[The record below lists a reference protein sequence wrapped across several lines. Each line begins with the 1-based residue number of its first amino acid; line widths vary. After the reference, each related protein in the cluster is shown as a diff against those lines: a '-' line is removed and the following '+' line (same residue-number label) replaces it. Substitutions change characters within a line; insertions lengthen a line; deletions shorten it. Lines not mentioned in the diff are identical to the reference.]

1 MATKEYIGARYIPLF
16 ADPIEWDKTKTY
28 EPLTIV
34 YHGGNSYTSR
44 QYVPADIEISN
55 ESYWALTGS
64 YNAQVE
70 QYRKDTATLE
80 TKLQSETGSRES
92 ADTALS
98 NRITP
103 LEKAMP
109 TKLTAVAHDDTIEGT
124 GTPTDKLKVK
134 LNNSKTNNDTGNTV
148 YPALTK
154 NKTTGA
160 IQGIA
165 FNAGTGLTA
174 YDSTNADIG
183 SGIRLSDAVQAQLD
197 TCEHVAQA
205 YQVAY
210 KSTAQMIADTN
221 LSVNTVCCT
230 NPTAKAPTYYKI
242 VETVSN
248 TDIYESLNNGLY
260 ALLLLTSDIVNLS
273 IRYLKV
279 DDSAGPINKIM
290 TYGRAHGKHIFYLPE
305 GTYMI
310 KSPILM
316 YDDDILIGEGRFN
329 TILKEPDDSQANY
342 ALIKGGHPGIAN
354 VIVQNIGFDVAGKR
368 TASFVD
374 TSGCHSWMFDRI
386 QAAARKDADGNNATF
401 QIGGAVAGYNNFL
414 FTVQNSRFS
423 RVRVRINATDSY
435 IINNEIWGNDLAQ
448 YTPALHITQ
457 PLNLVQGNQIV
468 APEKYYG
475 IVLQA
480 ELNRI
485 IANYFDGNDP
495 ANLLTGDG
503 LNIVNVKNNTIV
515 NNTFWKI
522 QKQPIH
528 MEGDCAGTNIA
539 NNLFYEGGWYT
550 PNVADIHSSGTS
562 ILINNNIFN
571 RGSKY
576 FKGSRTTDVPT
587 IEFTTG
593 NSGYSPTPVGNI
605 SVYPYSGKCTTTKIA
620 ITGIGN
626 TPNSTFTVESK

>member
-1 MATKEYIGARYIPLF
+1 MATKEYIGARYVPLF

-44 QYVPADIEISN
+44 QYVPTGIELSD
-55 ESYWALTGS
+55 ESFWALTGN

-70 QYRKDTATLE
+70 QYRKDTAKVE
-80 TKLQSETGSRES
+80 TELRSETDSRTS

-103 LEKAMP
+103 LETAMP
-109 TKLTAVAHDDTIEGT
+109 TKLATVAHDSTIEGT

-134 LNNSKTNNDTGNTV
+134 LNRSTANNDTGNTV

-154 NKTTGA
+154 NKTTGE
-160 IQGIA
+160 IRGIA

-183 SGIRLSDAVQAQLD
+183 SGIRLSDDVQAQLNAGD
-197 TCEHVAQA
+197 RVARTYQIA
-205 YQVAY
+205 YDSSAE
-210 KSTAQMIADTN
+210 MIADTE
-221 LSVNTVCCT
+221 LTADTICCVK
-230 NPTAKAPTYYKI
+230 PTSKLPAYYEI
-242 VETVSN
+242 VSTTSDG
-248 TDIYESLNNGLY
+248 DIYETLKNGLY
-260 ALLLLTSDIVNLS
+260 ARLMLVTDIVNLS
-273 IRYLKV
+273 IQDLKV
-279 DDSAGPINKIM
+279 DDSAGPINKLM
-290 TYGRAHGKHIFYLPE
+290 AYGRAHDKHIFYLPE
-305 GTYMI
+305 GTYTI
-310 KSPILM
+310 KSPICL

-329 TILKEPDDSQANY
+329 TILKEPDDSPANY
-342 ALIKGGHPGIAN
+342 AIIKGGSHGVAN
-354 VIVQNIGFDVAGKR
+354 VTIKNIGFDVAGKR

-374 TSGCHSWMFDRI
+374 TTGCHSWMFDRI
-386 QAAARKDADGNNATF
+386 QAAARKDPDGNNATF
-401 QIGGAVAGYNNFL
+401 QIGGAVQGYNNFL

-435 IINNEIWGNDLAQ
+435 IVNNEIWGNDLGA

-457 PLNLVQGNQIV
+457 PLNLVQGNEIV

-475 IVLQA
+475 VVLQG

-485 IANYFDGNDP
+485 IGNYFDGNDP
-495 ANLLTGDG
+495 ANVLTGDG
-503 LNIVNVKNNTIV
+503 LNIANVKNNTIV
-515 NNTFWKI
+515 NNTFWRI

-539 NNLFYEGGWYT
+539 NNLFYEGGWVT
-550 PNVADIHSSGTS
+550 PTVADIHSSGTS

-571 RGSKY
+571 RGAKY
-576 FKGSRTTDVPT
+576 YRGNRTTDVPT

-620 ITGIGN
+620 ITGVGN
-626 TPNSTFTVESK
+626 TPNSTFTADAK

>member
-1 MATKEYIGARYIPLF
+1 MATKEYIGARYVPLF

-34 YHGGNSYTSR
+34 YHAGNSYTSR
-44 QYVPADIEISN
+44 QYVPVGIEISN
-55 ESYWALTGS
+55 ESYWALTGN

-70 QYRKDTATLE
+70 QYRKDTAKVE
-80 TKLQSETGSRES
+80 TELQSETNSRQN

-98 NRITP
+98 NRIAP

-109 TKLTAVAHDDTIEGT
+109 TKLATVAHDDTIEGT
-124 GTPTDKLKVK
+124 GTPTDMLKVK
-134 LNNSKTNNDTGNTV
+134 LNRSTTNNDTGNTV

-154 NKTTGA
+154 NKTNGA
-160 IQGIA
+160 IKGIA

-174 YDSTNADIG
+174 YDNTNADIG
-183 SGIRLSDAVQAQLD
+183 SGVRLSDDVQARLKTGD
-197 TCEHVAQA
+197 YVAQTHQITYNA
-205 YQVAY
+205 VSEMVADNEL
-210 KSTAQMIADTN
+210 A
-221 LSVNTVCCT
+221 VNTVCCVK
-230 NPTAKAPTYYKI
+230 PTSKTPTYYKI
-242 VETVSN
+242 VDTVSGS
-248 TDIYESLNNGLY
+248 DIYESLNNGLY
-260 ALLLLTSDIVNLS
+260 ARLLLITDVVNLS

-290 TYGRAHGKHIFYLPE
+290 EYGRAHDKHIFYLPQ
-305 GTYMI
+305 GTYTI

-316 YDDDILIGEGRFN
+316 YDGDILIGEGRFN
-329 TILKEPDDSQANY
+329 TILKEPDDSPANY
-342 ALIKGGHPGIAN
+342 AIIKGGNSGVAN
-354 VIVQNIGFDVAGKR
+354 VTIKNIGFDVAGKR

-374 TSGCHSWMFDRI
+374 TTGCHSWMFDRI
-386 QAAARKDADGNNATF
+386 QAAARKDINGNNATF
-401 QIGGAVAGYNNFL
+401 QIGGAIAGYNNFL

-435 IINNEIWGNDLAQ
+435 IINNEIWGNDLGD

-457 PLNLVQGNQIV
+457 PNNLVQGNQII

-485 IANYFDGNDP
+485 IGNYFDGNDP
-495 ANLLTGDG
+495 ANVLTGDG

-515 NNTFWKI
+515 NNTFWRI

-539 NNLFYEGGWYT
+539 NNMFYEGGWRT
-550 PNVADIHSSGTS
+550 PDVADIHSSGTS
-562 ILINNNIFN
+562 IQINNNVFN

-576 FKGSRTTDVPT
+576 WKGNRTTEVPT

-593 NSGYSPTPVGNI
+593 DSGYTPTPVGNI

-620 ITGIGN
+620 ITGVGN
-626 TPNSTFTVESK
+626 TPNSTFTVAGK

>member
-1 MATKEYIGARYIPLF
+1 MATKEYIGARYVPLF

-44 QYVPADIEISN
+44 QYVPADIELTD
-55 ESYWALTGS
+55 ESYWALTGN

-70 QYRKDTATLE
+70 QYRKDTATVK
-80 TKLQSETGSRES
+80 TGLQSEADSRTS

-98 NRITP
+98 NRIEP
-103 LEKAMP
+103 LEKTMP
-109 TKLTAVAHDDTIEGT
+109 TKLDAVAHDDTIEGT

-134 LNNSKTNNDTGNTV
+134 LNHSTVNNDTGNTV

-174 YDSTNADIG
+174 YDSDNADIG
-183 SGIRLSDAVQAQLD
+183 SGIRLSDAVQTQLK
-197 TCEHVAQA
+197 TGEHVAQTYQIA
-205 YQVAY
+205 YDTVAEM
-210 KSTAQMIADTN
+210 TADTELTAN
-221 LSVNTVCCT
+221 TICCVNPE
-230 NPTAKAPTYYKI
+230 NNAPAYYKI
-242 VETVSN
+242 VDTVSD
-248 TDIYESLNNGLY
+248 TDISEPLNNGLH
-260 ALLLLTSDIVNLS
+260 ALLMLTNDIVNLS
-273 IRYLKV
+273 VLNLNV
-279 DDSAGPINKIM
+279 EDSAVPINKIM
-290 TYGRAHGKHIFYLPE
+290 TYARAHDKHVFYLPQ
-305 GTYMI
+305 GTYAI
-310 KSPILM
+310 KTPICM
-316 YDDDILIGEGRFN
+316 YDDDILTGEGRFN
-329 TILKEPDDSQANY
+329 TILKEPDDSPADY
-342 ALIKGGHPGIAN
+342 AIIKGGRSGVAN
-354 VIVQNIGFDVAGKR
+354 VTVTNIGFNVAGHR
-368 TASFVD
+368 TASFVN
-374 TSGCHSWMFDRI
+374 TTGCHSWMFDRI
-386 QAAARKDADGNNATF
+386 QAAARKDPNGNNATF
-401 QIGGAVAGYNNFL
+401 QIGGAMAGFNNFL

-423 RVRVRINATDSY
+423 RVRVRVDATDSY
-435 IINNEIWGNDLAQ
+435 IINNEIWGNDLMD

-480 ELNRI
+480 RLTRI
-485 IANYFDGNDP
+485 VANYFDGNDP
-495 ANLLTGDG
+495 ANMLTGDG

-515 NNTFWKI
+515 NNTFWQI

-539 NNLFYEGGWYT
+539 NNMFYEGGWYT

-562 ILINNNIFN
+562 ILINNNIFY

-576 FKGSRTTDVPT
+576 FKGTRTTDVPT

-593 NSGYSPTPVGNI
+593 TSGYSPTPVGNI
-605 SVYPYSGKCTTTKIA
+605 SVYPYSGKCTTTKLA
-620 ITGIGN
+620 ITGVGN
-626 TPNSTFTVESK
+626 TPNSTFTVDAK

>member
-1 MATKEYIGARYIPLF
+1 MATKEYIGARYVPLF
-16 ADPIEWDKTKTY
+16 ADPIDWDKTKTY

-34 YHGGNSYTSR
+34 YHDGNSYTSR
-44 QYVPADIEISN
+44 QYVPAGIEISN
-55 ESYWALTGS
+55 ESYWALTGN

-70 QYRKDTATLE
+70 QYRKETATVG
-80 TKLQSETGSRES
+80 TKLESETDSRKS

-103 LEKAMP
+103 LEKTMP
-109 TKLTAVAHDDTIEGT
+109 TKLSAVAHDDTIEGT

-134 LNNSKTNNDTGNTV
+134 LNRSTINNDTGNTV

-160 IQGIA
+160 IRGIA

-174 YDSTNADIG
+174 FDNANADIG
-183 SGIRLSDAVQAQLD
+183 SGVRLSDAVQAQLANGD
-197 TCEHVAQA
+197 R
-205 YQVAY
+205 
-210 KSTAQMIADTN
+210 TAQTHQITYNSVAEMIADTK
-221 LSVNTVCCT
+221 LAANTVCCVKPSSKT
-230 NPTAKAPTYYKI
+230 PAYYKI
-242 VETVSN
+242 VTAVSD
-248 TDIYESLNNGLY
+248 TDIYELLNNGLY
-260 ALLLLTSDIVNLS
+260 ALLLLLNDVVNLT

-290 TYGRAHGKHIFYLPE
+290 AYGRKHDKHIFYLPE
-305 GTYMI
+305 GTYTI

-329 TILKEPDDSQANY
+329 TILKEPDDSPANY
-342 ALIKGGHPGIAN
+342 AIIKGGTKGVAN
-354 VIVQNIGFDVAGKR
+354 VNIQNIGFEVAGKR

-374 TSGCHSWMFDRI
+374 TTGCHSWMFDRI
-386 QAAARKDADGNNATF
+386 QATARKDISGNNATF
-401 QIGGAVAGYNNFL
+401 QIGGALTGYNNFL

-423 RVRVRINATDSY
+423 RVRVRIDATDSY
-435 IINNEIWGNDLAQ
+435 IVNNEIWGNDLAS
-448 YTPALHITQ
+448 YTPALCITKS
-457 PLNLVQGNQIV
+457 LNLVQGNQIV

-480 ELNRI
+480 DLNRI
-485 IANYFDGNDP
+485 IGNYFDGSDP
-495 ANLLTGDG
+495 ANTLTGDG
-503 LNIVNVKNNTIV
+503 LNIVNVKNNAIV
-515 NNTFWKI
+515 NNTFWRI

-539 NNLFYEGGWYT
+539 NNTFYEGGWRT
-550 PNVADIHSSGTS
+550 PDVADIHSSGTS

-576 FKGSRTTDVPT
+576 YAGSRTQNVPT

-593 NSGYSPTPVGNI
+593 ESGYSPAPVGNI
-605 SVYPYSGKCTTTKIA
+605 SVYPYSGKCTTTKLA
-620 ITGIGN
+620 IVGVGN
-626 TPNSTFTVESK
+626 TPNSTFTVSAK

>member
-1 MATKEYIGARYIPLF
+1 MATKEYIGARYVPLF

-44 QYVPADIEISN
+44 QYVPTGIELSD
-55 ESYWALTGS
+55 ESFWALTGN

-70 QYRKDTATLE
+70 QYRKDTAKVE
-80 TKLQSETGSRES
+80 TELRSETDSRTS

-103 LEKAMP
+103 LETAMP
-109 TKLTAVAHDDTIEGT
+109 TKLATVAHDSTIEGT

-134 LNNSKTNNDTGNTV
+134 LNRSTANNDTGNTV

-154 NKTTGA
+154 NKTTGE
-160 IQGIA
+160 IRGIA

-183 SGIRLSDAVQAQLD
+183 SGIRLSDDVQAQLNAGD
-197 TCEHVAQA
+197 RVARTYQIA
-205 YQVAY
+205 YDSSAE
-210 KSTAQMIADTN
+210 MIADTE
-221 LSVNTVCCT
+221 LTADTICCVK
-230 NPTAKAPTYYKI
+230 PTSKLPAYYEI
-242 VETVSN
+242 VSTTSDG
-248 TDIYESLNNGLY
+248 DIYETLKNGLY
-260 ALLLLTSDIVNLS
+260 ARLMLVTDIVNLS
-273 IRYLKV
+273 IQDLKV
-279 DDSAGPINKIM
+279 DDSAGPINKLM
-290 TYGRAHGKHIFYLPE
+290 AYGRAHDKHIFYLPE
-305 GTYMI
+305 GTYTI
-310 KSPILM
+310 KSPICL

-329 TILKEPDDSQANY
+329 TILKEPDDSPANY
-342 ALIKGGHPGIAN
+342 AIIKGGSHGVAN
-354 VIVQNIGFDVAGKR
+354 VIIKNIGFDVAGKR

-374 TSGCHSWMFDRI
+374 TTGCHSWMFDRI
-386 QAAARKDADGNNATF
+386 QAAARKDPDGNNATF
-401 QIGGAVAGYNNFL
+401 QIGGAVQGYNNFL

-435 IINNEIWGNDLAQ
+435 IVNNEIWGNDLGA

-457 PLNLVQGNQIV
+457 PLNLVQGNEIV

-475 IVLQA
+475 VVLQG

-485 IANYFDGNDP
+485 IGNYFDGNDP
-495 ANLLTGDG
+495 ANVLTGDG
-503 LNIVNVKNNTIV
+503 LNIANVKNNTIV
-515 NNTFWKI
+515 NNTFWRI

-539 NNLFYEGGWYT
+539 NNLFYEGGWVT
-550 PNVADIHSSGTS
+550 PTVADIHSSGTS

-571 RGSKY
+571 RGAKY
-576 FKGSRTTDVPT
+576 YRGNRTTDVPT

-620 ITGIGN
+620 ITGVGN
-626 TPNSTFTVESK
+626 TPNSTFTADAK

>member
-1 MATKEYIGARYIPLF
+1 MATKEYIGARYVPLF

-44 QYVPADIEISN
+44 QYVPVGIEISN
-55 ESYWALTGS
+55 ESYWALTGN

-80 TKLQSETGSRES
+80 IKLQSETGSRES

-98 NRITP
+98 NRIAP
-103 LEKAMP
+103 LEKTMP
-109 TKLTAVAHDDTIEGT
+109 TKLAAVEHDDTIEGT
-124 GTPTDKLKVK
+124 GASADKLKVK
-134 LNNSKTNNDTGNTV
+134 LNSSKTNNDTGNTV

-160 IQGIA
+160 IRGIA

-174 YDSTNADIG
+174 YDSSNADIG
-183 SGIRLSDAVQAQLD
+183 SGVRLSDAVQAQLKTGD
-197 TCEHVAQA
+197 HVAQA
-205 YQVAY
+205 YQIAY
-210 KSTAQMIADTN
+210 DSSNAMIADN
-221 LSVNTVCCT
+221 DLSVNTICCIK
-230 NPTAKAPTYYKI
+230 PTSKIPTYYKI
-242 VETVSN
+242 VDTVSA
-248 TDIYESLNNGLY
+248 TDIYEALNNGLY

-279 DDSAGPINKIM
+279 DDSSGPINKIM
-290 TYGRAHGKHIFYLPE
+290 AYGRAHGKHIFYLPE
-305 GTYMI
+305 GTYNI
-310 KSPILM
+310 KSPICL

-329 TILKEPDDSQANY
+329 TILKEPDDSPANY
-342 ALIKGGHPGIAN
+342 ALIKGGQSGVAN
-354 VIVQNIGFDVAGKR
+354 VIVKNIGFDVAGKR

-386 QAAARKDADGNNATF
+386 QAAARKDENGNNATF
-401 QIGGAVAGYNNFL
+401 QIGGAIAGYNNFL

-423 RVRVRINATDSY
+423 RVRVRVNATDSY
-435 IINNEIWGNDLAQ
+435 LINNEIWGNDLAQ

-485 IANYFDGNDP
+485 VANYFDGNDP
-495 ANLLTGDG
+495 ANVRTGDG
-503 LNIVNVKNNTIV
+503 LNIANVKNNTIV

-550 PNVADIHSSGTS
+550 PDVADIHSSGTS

-571 RGSKY
+571 RGSRY
-576 FKGSRTTDVPT
+576 FNGSRTMTVPT

-593 NSGYSPTPVGNI
+593 DSGYSPTPVGNI
-605 SVYPYSGKCTTTKIA
+605 SVYPYSGKCTTTKLA

-626 TPNSTFTVESK
+626 TPNTTFTADAK

>member
-1 MATKEYIGARYIPLF
+1 MATKEYIGARYVPLF

-34 YHGGNSYTSR
+34 CHGGNSYTSR
-44 QYVPADIEISN
+44 QYVPVGIEISN
-55 ESYWALTGS
+55 ESYWALTGN

-70 QYRKDTATLE
+70 QYRKETAKVE
-80 TKLQSETGSRES
+80 TELRSETSSREN

-98 NRITP
+98 NRIAP
-103 LEKAMP
+103 LEKDMP
-109 TKLTAVAHDDTIEGT
+109 TKLATVAHDDTITGT

-134 LNNSKTNNDTGNTV
+134 LNRSTTNNDTGNTV

-160 IQGIA
+160 IKGIA

-174 YDSTNADIG
+174 YDNTNADIG
-183 SGIRLSDAVQAQLD
+183 SGIRLSDVVQAQLE
-197 TCEHVAQA
+197 TSEHVAQTHQAA
-205 YQVAY
+205 YDNTNA
-210 KSTAQMIADTN
+210 MIADDT
-221 LSVNTVCCT
+221 LTVGTICYVKST
-230 NPTAKAPTYYKI
+230 TKLPMYYKI
-242 VETVSN
+242 VDAVSIS
-248 TDIYESLNNGLY
+248 DIYELLNNGLY
-260 ALLLLTSDIVNLS
+260 ALLLLTSDVVNLS
-273 IRYLKV
+273 IQYLKV
-279 DDSAGPINKIM
+279 DDSAEPINKIM

-305 GTYMI
+305 GTYTI

-329 TILKEPDDSQANY
+329 TILKEPDDSPANY
-342 ALIKGGHPGIAN
+342 ALIKGGQSGVAN
-354 VIVQNIGFDVAGKR
+354 VTIQNIGFNVAGKR

-374 TSGCHSWMFDRI
+374 TTGCHSWMFDRI
-386 QAAARKDADGNNATF
+386 QAAARKDAEGNNATF

-423 RVRVRINATDSY
+423 RVRVRVNATDSY

-448 YTPALHITQ
+448 YTPTLHITQ

-475 IVLQA
+475 VVLQA

-485 IANYFDGNDP
+485 IGNYFDGNDP
-495 ANLLTGDG
+495 TNILTGDG

-593 NSGYSPTPVGNI
+593 DSGYSPTPVGNI
-605 SVYPYSGKCTTTKIA
+605 SVYPYSGKCTTTKLA
-620 ITGIGN
+620 ITGVGN
-626 TPNSTFTVESK
+626 TPNTTFTVSAK